1 MNDYLHKAI
10 IIATLAILFFCSACS
25 RLPEALLK
33 TPIQKGTEPKAHSQ
47 WYGELQKP
55 EMQPPDQYKFDA
67 VEATVIFEDNDI
79 HHNNRAGISIR
90 GSQPVRISRCRLYNN
105 GTGGIRAFSQTHIY
119 LDSSSIHSN
128 RTGGIDMREG
138 RLLSIRK
145 TSIFLNGEGG
155 IRIQGGYDS
164 QSMTHRTEV
173 DIRSSR
179 IFLNRQGGI
188 SIKSA
193 PSCFTTVTLADSAI
207 FKNDKAGVRIED
219 NTWLTA
225 WDNVFTRN
233 LTAGVAAASPSGT
246 LPVLDLFQNRIS
258 FNHGAGIFITA
269 GKTGRYGISN
279 NWIYNNY
286 RVGIGCGLEKSPF
299 KNRTHVA
306 ILHNTIVANGAGNIG
321 AGIRD
326 DTGGTVLV
334 QNNIIAWNV
343 RTGMM
348 VGNCRDASYNLLYA
362 NGEVS
367 DFDKDDTSAYLFE
380 RLQYAGCPST
390 GTGDLIENPLFSA
403 PDQYDFRLKEESPAQ
418 DAGNEIDT
426 PYFLQFD
433 RTDMGS
439 LYVPPGLYQTGFYR
453 RGISNDSVQ

>member
-1 MNDYLHKAI
+1 MSDFFCKAI
-10 IIATLAILFFCSACS
+10 IITALPILFFCSACS

-33 TPIQKGTEPKAHSQ
+33 APIQTGTASEAHGP
-47 WYGELQKP
+47 WYGELQRP
-55 EMQPPDQYKFDA
+55 EMQPPDQYKLDA
-67 VEATVIFEDNDI
+67 AEATVIFEDNDI

-90 GSQPVRISRCRLYNN
+90 GSQPIRISRCRLYNN
-105 GTGGIRAFSQTHIY
+105 GTGGIRAFSQAHIY
-119 LDSSSIHSN
+119 LDNSSIHSN

-138 RLLSIRK
+138 RLLSIRR

-155 IRIQGGYDS
+155 IRVQGGYDHKS
-164 QSMTHRTEV
+164 ITARTEV

-179 IFLNRQGGI
+179 IFMNRQGGI

-193 PSCFTTVTLADSAI
+193 PTCFTTVTLAYSAI
-207 FKNDKAGVRIED
+207 FKNNKAGIRIED
-219 NTWLTA
+219 NTWLNA

-246 LPVLDLFQNRIS
+246 IPVLDLFQNRIS

-269 GKTGRYGISN
+269 GKTGTYGISN

-286 RVGIGCGLEKSPF
+286 RVGIGCGLEDSPF

-306 ILHNTIVANGAGNIG
+306 ILHNTIVANGAGTIG

-326 DTGGTVLV
+326 DSGGAVVV

-343 RTGMM
+343 RTGIM
-348 VGNCRDASYNLLYA
+348 VGNCQDASYNLLYA

-390 GTGDLIENPLFSA
+390 GTGDLIEDPLFSA
-403 PDQYDFRLKEESPAQ
+403 PDQYDFRLKEQSHAQ

-426 PYFLQFD
+426 PYFLQFGK
-433 RTDMGS
+433 TDMGS
-439 LYVPPGLYQTGFYR
+439 LYVPPDLYQTGFYR
-453 RGISNDSVQ
+453 EGSCK